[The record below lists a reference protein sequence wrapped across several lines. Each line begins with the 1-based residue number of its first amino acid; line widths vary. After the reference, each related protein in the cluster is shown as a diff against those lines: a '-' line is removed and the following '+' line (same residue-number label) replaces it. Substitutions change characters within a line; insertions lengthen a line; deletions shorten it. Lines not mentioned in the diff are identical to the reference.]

1 MCYIF
6 HLVIYKMYSVK
17 MAITAFAISSTL
29 LMGFWSA

>member
-6 HLVIYKMYSVK
+6 YLVIYKMYSVK
-17 MAITAFAISSTL
+17 MAMAAFGISSTL